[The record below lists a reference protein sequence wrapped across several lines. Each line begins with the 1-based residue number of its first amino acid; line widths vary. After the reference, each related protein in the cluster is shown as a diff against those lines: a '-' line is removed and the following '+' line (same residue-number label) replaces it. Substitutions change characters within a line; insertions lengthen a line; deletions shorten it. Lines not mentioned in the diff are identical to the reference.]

1 MAPLDSDGGARQ
13 NGRMRIPALFQ
24 PLELRSV
31 TARNRIAISPMC
43 QYTAEDGLGTDWHIQ
58 TIGSKAM
65 GGPGLVFTEA
75 THVSALGRITPGC
88 LGLWT
93 DEQRAFAKRL
103 VALIEYGGGVP
114 GIQVAHAGRKAS
126 SQRPWEGGKALRPE
140 DGGWVPWGPSPIAF
154 HDNGVE
160 PHAMSEAEIHDVVDQ
175 FAETA
180 RLSLAA
186 GFKVI
191 ELHGAHGYL
200 LHAMLSPLSNRRN
213 DGYGGDLK
221 GRSRML
227 MEVIEA
233 TRGVWPSDLPLFVR
247 LSCSDWTP
255 GGLTIEDTVE
265 LCSWLKATGHVDLID
280 CSSGGIEPTMRI
292 PSLHPG
298 YQVPFAQQI
307 RAATGIKTGA
317 VGLIRTPELAAEIVA
332 NERADIVFIGRAV
345 LADPAWPLHAAKTLG
360 VKPEL
365 VPQYQRAD
373 L

>member
-1 MAPLDSDGGARQ
+1 
-13 NGRMRIPALFQ
+13 MRIPLLFQ
-24 PLELRSV
+24 PITLRGV
-31 TARNRIAISPMC
+31 TAKNRIAISPMC

-58 TIGSKAM
+58 NIGAKAM
-65 GGPGLVFTEA
+65 GGPGIVFTEA

-93 DEQRAFAKRL
+93 EAQRDFARRM
-103 VALIEYGGGVP
+103 VSLIEYGGGVA

-140 DGGWVPWGPSPIAF
+140 AGGWVPSGPSAIAF
-154 HDNGVE
+154 HDDGVE
-160 PHAMSEAEIHDVVDQ
+160 PHAMSETDIHTVIDQ

-180 RLSLAA
+180 RLSLEA

-200 LHAMLSPLSNRRN
+200 IHSFLSPLSNTRN
-213 DGYGGDLK
+213 DGYGGDLR
-221 GRSRML
+221 GRSRLL
-227 MEVIEA
+227 MEVVEA
-233 TRGVWPSDLPLFVR
+233 TRGVWPDDLPLFVR
-247 LSCSDWTP
+247 LSCTDYTP
-255 GGLTIEDTVE
+255 GGLTLEEVTE
-265 LCSWLKATGHVDLID
+265 LCGWLKSGGQVDLID

-298 YQVPFAQQI
+298 YQVPFADRI

-317 VGLIRTPELAAEIVA
+317 VGLIRAPEMAAEIVA
-332 NERADIVFIGRAV
+332 NERADLVFIGRAV
-345 LADPAWPLHAAKTLG
+345 LADPAWPLHAAKELG

-365 VPQYQRAD
+365 VPQYARAD
-373 L
+373 V

>member
-1 MAPLDSDGGARQ
+1 
-13 NGRMRIPALFQ
+13 MRIPLLFQ
-24 PLELRSV
+24 PLALRGV
-31 TARNRIAISPMC
+31 TAKNRIAISPMC

-58 TIGSKAM
+58 NLGAKAM
-65 GGPGLVFTEA
+65 GGPGIVFTEA
-75 THVSALGRITPGC
+75 AHVSALGRITPGC

-93 DEQRAFAKRL
+93 EAQRDFAKRL
-103 VALIEYGGGVP
+103 VSLIEYGGGVP

-140 DGGWVPWGPSPIAF
+140 DGGWVPWAPSPLPF
-154 HDNGVE
+154 HDNAVE
-160 PHAMSEAEIHDVVDQ
+160 PHAMSEAEIHEVIDQ

-180 RLSLAA
+180 RLSLEA
-186 GFKVI
+186 GFKII

-200 LHAMLSPLSNRRN
+200 LHSMLSPLSNRRN

-233 TRGVWPSDLPLFVR
+233 TRGVWPADLPLFVR
-247 LSCSDWTP
+247 LSCTDWTP
-255 GGLTIEDTVE
+255 GGITIDDTVE
-265 LCSWLKATGHVDLID
+265 LCRWLKEGGQVDLID
-280 CSSGGIEPTMRI
+280 CSTGGIEPTMRI

-298 YQVPFAQQI
+298 YQVPFAE
-307 RAATGIKTGA
+307 RVRRDSGMMTGA

-332 NERADIVFIGRAV
+332 NERADLVFIGRSV

-360 VKPEL
+360 VKLDL

-373 L
+373 V

>member
-1 MAPLDSDGGARQ
+1 
-13 NGRMRIPALFQ
+13 MRIPLLFQ
-24 PLELRSV
+24 PLELRGV

-65 GGPGLVFTEA
+65 GGPGIVFTEA
-75 THVSALGRITPGC
+75 THVSSLGRITPGC

-93 DEQRAFAKRL
+93 DEQMAFAKRL

-114 GIQVAHAGRKAS
+114 GVQVAHAGRKAS

-160 PHAMSEAEIHDVVDQ
+160 PHAMSEAEIHTVIDQ

-180 RLSLAA
+180 RLSLEA

-200 LHAMLSPLSNRRN
+200 MHAMLSPLSNRRN
-213 DGYGGDLK
+213 DGYGGDLR
-221 GRSRML
+221 GRARML
-227 MEVIEA
+227 MEVVEA
-233 TRGVWPSDLPLFVR
+233 TRAVWPAELPLFVR
-247 LSCSDWTP
+247 LSCTDWTP
-255 GGLTIEDTVE
+255 GGLTLDDTIE
-265 LCSWLKATGHVDLID
+265 LSGWLKATGHVDLID
-280 CSSGGIEPTMRI
+280 CSTGGIEPTMRI

-298 YQVPFAQQI
+298 YQVPFAQRI
-307 RAATGIKTGA
+307 REATGIMTGA

-332 NERADIVFIGRAV
+332 NERADLVFIGRAA
-345 LADPAWPLHAAKTLG
+345 LADPAWPLHAAKALG
-360 VKPEL
+360 VKPDL

>member
-1 MAPLDSDGGARQ
+1 
-13 NGRMRIPALFQ
+13 MRIPLLFQ
-24 PLELRSV
+24 PLALRGV
-31 TARNRIAISPMC
+31 TAKNRIAISPMC

-58 TIGSKAM
+58 NLGAKAM
-65 GGPGLVFTEA
+65 GGPGIVFTEA
-75 THVSALGRITPGC
+75 AHVSALGRITPGC

-93 DEQRAFAKRL
+93 EAQRDFAKRL
-103 VALIEYGGGVP
+103 VSLIEYGGGIA

-140 DGGWVPWGPSPIAF
+140 DGGWVPWAPSPLPF
-154 HDNGVE
+154 HDNAVE
-160 PHAMSEAEIHDVVDQ
+160 PHAMSEAEIHEVVDQ

-186 GFKVI
+186 GFKII

-200 LHAMLSPLSNRRN
+200 LHSMLSPLSNRRN

-233 TRGVWPSDLPLFVR
+233 TRGVWPADLPLFVR
-247 LSCSDWTP
+247 LSCTDWTP
-255 GGLTIEDTVE
+255 GGITIDDTVE
-265 LCSWLKATGHVDLID
+265 LCRWLKEGGQVDLID
-280 CSSGGIEPTMRI
+280 CSTGGIEPTMRI

-298 YQVPFAQQI
+298 YQVPFAE
-307 RAATGIKTGA
+307 RVRRDSGMMTGA

-332 NERADIVFIGRAV
+332 NERADLVFIGRSV

-360 VKPEL
+360 VKLDL

-373 L
+373 I